1 MGDQTK
7 LNIQYPILNIQKMIV
22 ETGGETPDSILNVQS
37 WISDIG
43 YSIFSTPKQFETRR
57 HEVLIERERATDPL
71 APHNFKTH
79 RVRE

>member
-1 MGDQTK
+1 MLTAPSTE
-7 LNIQYPILNIQKMIV
+7 YPISNIEYPEMIV